1 MLQRSERNS
10 SKKLDLFKI
19 ICQQIEIN
27 YIVIEG
33 LCRSK
38 YCIIYLYDGY
48 IFVCGYKK
56 YGEIGVKMV
65 YDGYNVVVGLKQYNS
80 FWVDF
85 NFYRYVIYIFCC

>member
-1 MLQRSERNS
+1 MKQQQ
-10 SKKLDLFKI
+10 KLDLFKI

-33 LCRSK
+33 LCRGK

-65 YDGYNVVVGLKQYNS
+65 YDGYNVVVGLKQC
-80 FWVDF
+80 
-85 NFYRYVIYIFCC
+85 VIVFGLILILIDM